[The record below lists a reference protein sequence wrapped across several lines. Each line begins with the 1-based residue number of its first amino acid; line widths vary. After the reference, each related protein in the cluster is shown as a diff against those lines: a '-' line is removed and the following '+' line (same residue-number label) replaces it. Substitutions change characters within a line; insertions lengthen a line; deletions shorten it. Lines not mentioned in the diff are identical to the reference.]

1 MILDQKFCGIL
12 NERMGTL
19 EVHDDYSN
27 EVRRF
32 LTITN
37 EDRNVLTS
45 HSCRGYVQQR
55 WAL

>member
-27 EVRRF
+27 EVSRF
-32 LTITN
+32 SNITN
-37 EDRNVLTS
+37 KDRNVLTS
-45 HSCRGYVQQR
+45 YFCREYVQWR

>member
-12 NERMGTL
+12 NERLGTL

-32 LTITN
+32 QTIKN
-37 EDRNVLTS
+37 EDRKCVDIAFL
-45 HSCRGYVQQR
+45 
-55 WAL
+55 